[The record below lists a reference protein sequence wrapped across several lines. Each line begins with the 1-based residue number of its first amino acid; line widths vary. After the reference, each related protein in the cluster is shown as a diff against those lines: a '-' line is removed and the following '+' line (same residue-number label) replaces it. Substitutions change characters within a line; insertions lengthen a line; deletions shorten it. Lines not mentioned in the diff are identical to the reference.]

1 MSNISIS
8 SYCIYYCYLGFSSRL
23 LVVYLQLFEWFIH
36 NGSHGL
42 SITLLVL
49 CLQSCW
55 YCMHNISRCVSITL
69 LVVYRYT
76 QNLWYIQY
84 IHGVSK
90 VLLILYPQDLAYQ
103 QCTLWWVSY
112 ASGGVFTTFCS
123 CIHKASMCGT
133 AMLVLGVCT
142 MLTEVTST
150 MFPIVYLQGIR
161 WYIHTS
167 SGLRYST
174 MLLMV
179 YPLGFLSFSHHA
191 SDGVS
196 NRLPDVY
203 PQASRYSIHN
213 ASWDVSARLHV
224 LHLAVCF
231 QGCIATLPDMY
242 PQCYHIMLL
251 DIKQTQDIQT
261 LSLSKEQPSTGKNQ
275 L

>member
-8 SYCIYYCYLGFSSRL
+8 SYYIYYCYLGFSSRL

-69 LVVYRYT
+69 LVMYQYT

-112 ASGGVFTTFCS
+112 ASGGVSTTFCS

-133 AMLVLGVCT
+133 AMLVSGVCT
-142 MLTEVTST
+142 MLPEVTST

-174 MLLMV
+174 RLLMV
-179 YPLGFLSFSHHA
+179 YPLGFLSFSHPA

-196 NRLPDVY
+196 TRLPDVY
-203 PQASRYSIHN
+203 PRCFSGCICKASCGE
-213 ASWDVSARLHV
+213 
-224 LHLAVCF
+224 CF
-231 QGCIATLPDMY
+231 QGCIATLADMF
-242 PQCYHIMLL
+242 PQCFRVMLL
-251 DIKQTQDIQT
+251 DMEQT
-261 LSLSKEQPSTGKNQ
+261 
-275 L
+275 